1 MDRVRPSRARLLLGA
16 IVGLG
21 LLVVTLAQVD
31 IVRTA
36 GLIAVASPSLLGLAL
51 AVVLVDLVLRAVRW
65 QVLLRGAGAERGTGL
80 RLPLAYM
87 TVGYLAN
94 QLLPARLGDL
104 ARAYLAGQA
113 FAMPRLAALGTIVVE
128 RLADGSTMLALALA
142 STVLVSGIA
151 VVGYLAVLGVV
162 LAVAALVALGFGWW
176 LVRRTRLGL
185 LGPARALTDLVAR
198 VAVGMGGMLT
208 IGGAARVVALT
219 AAVTMTAALLGWL
232 VVAAAGIALTPL
244 QTVLFVSAI
253 AMSLAIPA
261 APASIGT
268 YEFVGVL
275 VLTSMGVAAEE
286 ALAAVLLL
294 RMISSLPAALL
305 GIGSVWALHLRT
317 SQLIQPD
324 RLAAV

>member
-1 MDRVRPSRARLLLGA
+1 
-16 IVGLG
+16 VGLG

-65 QVLLRGAGAERGTGL
+65 QVLLRSAGAERGTGL

-162 LAVAALVALGFGWW
+162 LAVAALVAFGFGWW